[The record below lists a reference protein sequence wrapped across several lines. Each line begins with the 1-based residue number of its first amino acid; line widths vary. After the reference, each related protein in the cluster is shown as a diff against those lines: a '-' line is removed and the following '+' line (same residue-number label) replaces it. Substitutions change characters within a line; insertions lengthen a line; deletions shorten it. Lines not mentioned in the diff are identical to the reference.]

1 MAPLP
6 PSNPNFT
13 PPTLPSNYILRPV
26 TISQSHQISARTK
39 TVLSILSPSSDSN
52 PDDKSATTIP
62 GDGPQDTNVA
72 KPAAGKKTADAKN
85 QVTIVALTAPN
96 PRAAGKLISIVE
108 IVKRELES
116 RKEASEVGGEVKAKG
131 RGWWQYTQLKSVV
144 QEVPRERKR
153 KVEVEGDAGEGGV
166 DGGAE
171 EDDEEEEDVFEI
183 MDSAKTSTKRK
194 RGGEES
200 EKVAE
205 EESRDS
211 TTKKRAMP
219 VLTVY
224 LSTAPVNELRM
235 AFGEQ
240 T

>member
-6 PSNPNFT
+6 PSNSNFT

-39 TVLSILSPSSDSN
+39 TVLSILSPSSDFIPQS
-52 PDDKSATTIP
+52 KTATSITGDIP
-62 GDGPQDTNVA
+62 PGNAA
-72 KPAAGKKTADAKN
+72 KTAAGKKNADAKS

-116 RKEASEVGGEVKAKG
+116 RKKASEVGGEVKAKG
-131 RGWWQYTQLKSVV
+131 GGWWQYTQLKSVV

-153 KVEVEGDAGEGGV
+153 EVKAGGDGGEGGV
-166 DGGAE
+166 DGRIE
-171 EDDEEEEDVFEI
+171 KDDEEEEDAFEV
-183 MDSAKTSTKRK
+183 MDPAKTNGKRK
-194 RGGEES
+194 REGAEFEKAGEVEQG
-200 EKVAE
+200 
-205 EESRDS
+205 DS

-224 LSTAPVNELRM
+224 LSTAPVKELRM

>member
-131 RGWWQYTQLKSVV
+131 KGWWQYTQLKSVV
-144 QEVPRERKR
+144 LEVPRERKR
-153 KVEVEGDAGEGGV
+153 KGKAGGEEAQARAEKAGV
-166 DGGAE
+166 
-171 EDDEEEEDVFEI
+171 EDDEEEEDAFEV
-183 MDSAKTSTKRK
+183 MDSAKMSAKRK

-200 EKVAE
+200 EKTGEAE
-205 EESRDS
+205 ERNS

-224 LSTAPVNELRM
+224 LSTTPVKELKM